1 MAINQ
6 IEKTAIGRRQ
16 VDNSTAAMIKY
27 RNNTI
32 SKYETILIT
41 QIGRV
46 HSKFQVKQ
54 KGSSPANPE
63 RVGPVK
69 QIYLSYCMGVLPRL
83 QVFSLQE
90 GSAL

>member
-1 MAINQ
+1 M
-6 IEKTAIGRRQ
+6 AIGRRQ

-32 SKYETILIT
+32 SEYETILIT
-41 QIGRV
+41 RIGRV
-46 HSKFQVKQ
+46 HSNFLVKR
-54 KGSSPANPE
+54 KGSSPANLE

-69 QIYLSYCMGVLPRL
+69 QIYLSYCMGVLPHL